1 MSKHIVSIAVAL
13 ALVFVV
19 LALLLFNRLSVGGD
33 ERDGIVRV
41 YYADNISSAHQ
52 SVIDRFNA
60 LHQGRVEVVPV
71 NLPFEKF
78 STNERK
84 ELLAR
89 SLRNKSD
96 RLDIFTVDH
105 IWVARFSRWCE
116 PLDSA
121 FAPEERASILPQAE
135 ESCQFNGHLMA
146 LPMYID
152 VGLMYFRSDLM
163 KQLRPDPAFEA
174 RLHASLTWDEFRA
187 VGRDA
192 RAKGWP
198 FYFFQANDYEGL
210 TCNFFE
216 LIAGQDDQFFTRRP
230 LDFERP
236 EAKRALAMLVGFAG
250 KDGISPREV
259 SEYDEIQSYTRML
272 DRNGVVVRGWPNFLE
287 SYHQSYPDTWK
298 LDVVQRA
305 PMPHFEGHRPV
316 SVFGGWNFMVSR
328 YSARKKE
335 AVELARFFQRVDMQK
350 ILFELGGYIPT
361 NTEVYKDTVYMA
373 EHPVLKYYA
382 GLIKSGFHRPALV
395 EYTKMSDIVSKNA
408 HRAVK
413 GEIDIDT
420 ALRAMNR
427 EIRAAGANQ

>member
-1 MSKHIVSIAVAL
+1 MSKHIVSIVVAL

-19 LALLLFNRLSVGGD
+19 LALLLFNRLSVGGE

-41 YYADNISSAHQ
+41 YYADNISPAHQ

-96 RLDIFTVDH
+96 RLDLFTVDH

-121 FAPEERASILPQAE
+121 FSPEERLNVLTQAE
-135 ESCQFNGHLMA
+135 ESCKFNDHIMA
-146 LPMYID
+146 IPMYID
-152 VGLMYFRSDLM
+152 VGLMYYRSDLM
-163 KQLRPDPAFEA
+163 KQLRPDPAFDA

-187 VGRDA
+187 VGKDA

-216 LIAGQDDQFFTRRP
+216 LIAGQDDGFFTRRP

-236 EAKRALAMLVGFAG
+236 EAKRALSMLVAFAG
-250 KDGISPREV
+250 KDGISPHEV
-259 SEYDEIQSYTRML
+259 SEYDEIQSYTQML
-272 DRNGVVVRGWPNFLE
+272 DKNGLVVRGWPNFLE
-287 SYHQSYPDTWK
+287 SYRSTYTDQRK
-298 LDVVQRA
+298 LELVHRA
-305 PMPHFEGHRPV
+305 PLPHFEGHRPV

-335 AVELARFFQRVDMQK
+335 AIELARFFQRVDMQK
-350 ILFELGGYIPT
+350 VLFELGGYIPT
-361 NTEVYKDTVYMA
+361 NTEVYRDTAYMTQ
-373 EHPVLKYYA
+373 HPVLKYYA
-382 GLIKSGFHRPALV
+382 DLIRSGFHRPALV

-408 HRAVK
+408 HLAVK

-420 ALRAMNR
+420 ALRAMND
-427 EIRAAGANQ
+427 EIRAAGAIQ